1 MALMEDPFFRV
12 GCPLLVI
19 AVILTMLAGCIDE
32 PYDTDPGGYNPGY
45 SSSEYGYLQ
54 IWTLP
59 PGAHISVDGIYW
71 GSTDEYGDITLEVA
85 AGSHRIEVVKDGYE
99 EYSVYETVWTGETTY
114 LDIVLTA
121 RSGSGITGSGQP
133 TPAWDWD
140 WETEDNEGPVYV
152 AATRPSY

>member
-1 MALMEDPFFRV
+1 MNVTGDQLFRMAYSLM
-12 GCPLLVI
+12 LI
-19 AVILTMLAGCIDE
+19 TAILTLSSGCIDE

-45 SSSEYGYLQ
+45 SSSGYGYLQ

-71 GSTDEYGDITLEVA
+71 GSTDEFGDIILELT

-99 EYSVYETVWTGETTY
+99 GYSIYETVWTGETTY

-121 RSGSGITGSGQP
+121 RAGSGMTGSGQP
-133 TPAWDWD
+133 APTWD
-140 WETEDNEGPVYV
+140 WEPEDDSGPVFV